1 MQLLI
6 RRISARDATAITT
19 LPPSYA
25 PLIPSDVLAE
35 VLTAGESQVLH
46 VVREL
51 GADPQQLLHRR
62 QQLRR

>member
-1 MQLLI
+1 MQLLL
-6 RRISARDATAITT
+6 RRISARDATAITN
-19 LPPSYA
+19 PPYA
-25 PLIPSDVLAE
+25 PLIPSDVLTE

>member
-1 MQLLI
+1 MQRQLPP
-6 RRISARDATAITT
+6 
-19 LPPSYA
+19 PPSYA